1 MGGFGSGRRSNRL
14 TVEECITLRL
24 TDIKQLGLM
33 KDQCMTRTNL
43 VWRSR
48 GQVTAEFT
56 ITSDIY
62 CREAHPCLHING
74 TAYGRKIEH
83 YVLLDAQPMR
93 FGGVRWYALCTSTGK
108 RCTTL
113 VLMPGRPVFISRM
126 ETKLPNITQ
135 RMDRVGRA
143 HEAIE
148 KAEKRLRRLSKYA
161 RRPTRDKLTKRIDD
175 NQMIVDMGIE
185 RIATR
190 IRLFG

>member
-48 GQVTAEFT
+48 GQVTASLT
-56 ITSDIY
+56 ITSDIH
-62 CREAHPCLHING
+62 CLEPHPCLHIKG
-74 TAYGRKIEH
+74 TAYGRNIEH

-93 FGGVRWYALCTSTGK
+93 FGGVRWFALCTSTGR

-113 VLMPGRPVFISRM
+113 VLKPDRPVFVSRM
-126 ETKLPNITQ
+126 ESKLPNITQ
-135 RMDRVGRA
+135 PMDKVGRA
-143 HEAIE
+143 HEAVE
-148 KAEKRLRRLSKYA
+148 KAEKRLRGLSKFA
-161 RRPTRDKLTKRIDD
+161 RRRTRDKLIKRIRD
-175 NQMIVDMGIE
+175 NQMTIYMDMD
-185 RIATR
+185 RIAER
-190 IRLFG
+190 VRLVG